1 LLSETLTAGLE
12 HYEIGPKIRAL
23 RLNKRLRL
31 AQLSE
36 HTGLSPAMLSKI
48 ERGQAFPTL
57 PTLLRIALVFGVG
70 LDYFFVDHN
79 DRPMIAVIREADR
92 LRLPDQPGRNPP
104 CYLFESLDFCVTNRK
119 TEVYYAEFPLN
130 SRASEPHQHPGTELV
145 YVIAGQLM
153 VNVDGQDVRLA
164 RGDVAT
170 FESDVPH
177 SYKREGRSECKV
189 IVVTVLG
196 SRLPG
201 RDQPTGQLRADS

>member
-1 LLSETLTAGLE
+1 LLSKTLTEGLE
-12 HYEIGPKIRAL
+12 HYEIGPKVRAL
-23 RLNKRLRL
+23 RLKKKLGL
-31 AQLSE
+31 AQLSA

-48 ERGQAFPTL
+48 ERGHVFPTL

-70 LDYFFVDHN
+70 LDYFFMGHK
-79 DRPMIAVIREADR
+79 DRAVVVVIRKADR

-104 CYLFESLDFCVTNRK
+104 CYLFESLDFRVTDRK

-145 YVIAGQLM
+145 YVIAGRLV
-153 VNVDGQDVRLA
+153 VNVDGQDIRLE

-170 FESDVPH
+170 FESGVPH

-189 IVVTVLG
+189 IVVTVPQG
-196 SRLPG
+196 SG
-201 RDQPTGQLRADS
+201 RHVPFS